1 MNDPG
6 DDPPAR
12 RPAGRRVTEARLLFD
27 PERLTL
33 ARRLRGLRKN
43 QLAGAVDTT
52 PTAIGHYEAGMHRP
66 SERVLSRLAMSL
78 GVPVEFFQAG
88 QASTVLDAG
97 HAHFRSLRSTTQIER
112 DQALAY
118 GRIVADI
125 VAAIEDVVEFPPV
138 TVPEWQVTPDE
149 IAGPGPIEAARRARA
164 ALVEGAGPV
173 QSVVRML
180 ESAGVVAIV
189 LPSTTER
196 VDAFSVMAYPRPLV
210 MFNPAKGDY
219 WRNRFDGAHELGHLV
234 MHADAEPGSRVVED
248 QANRF
253 AAEFLMP
260 EEAIA
265 EALPAT
271 ADWARLTE
279 LKAEWGVSMAALLYR
294 ARTLRV
300 MKEVTYR
307 NAMSAMSTRGWRRR
321 EPGPQRPLERP
332 TMLTKAVELLAA
344 SGFDRDRLADTARVT
359 RADLDLLVPARPRPR
374 AIP

>member
-1 MNDPG
+1 MNPDG
-6 DDPPAR
+6 GPPAR
-12 RPAGRRVTEARLLFD
+12 RPGGRRLAEARLLFE

-43 QLAGAVDTT
+43 QLAAAVDTT
-52 PTAIGHYEAGMHRP
+52 PTAIGHYESGVHRP

-88 QASTVLDAG
+88 QGSAVLDAG
-97 HAHFRSLRSTTQIER
+97 HAHFRSLRSTTQVER
-112 DQALAY
+112 DQALAH

-125 VAAIEDVVEFPPV
+125 VAALEDFVEFPPV
-138 TVPEWQVTPDE
+138 TAPEWPVTPDE
-149 IAGPGPIEAARRARA
+149 IAGPGPVEAARRAREL
-164 ALVEGAGPV
+164 LVGRPGPV
-173 QSVVRML
+173 HSVVRLL
-180 ESAGVVAIV
+180 ESAGIVAIV
-189 LPSTTER
+189 LPPTTER
-196 VDAFSVMAYPRPLV
+196 VDAFSVTAYPRPLV

-260 EEAIA
+260 EQDITAD
-265 EALPAT
+265 LPAT
-271 ADWARLTE
+271 ADWARLAE
-279 LKAEWGVSMAALLYR
+279 LKTEWGVSMAALLYR

-321 EPGPQRPLERP
+321 EPGPERPLERP
-332 TMLTKAVELLAA
+332 TMLTKALELLAA
-344 SGFDRDRLADTARVT
+344 TGVDRDRLADTARVT
-359 RADLDLLVPARPRPR
+359 RADLDLLIPTRPVAR
-374 AIP
+374 

>member
-6 DDPPAR
+6 GGPPAR
-12 RPAGRRVTEARLLFD
+12 RSGGRRLAEARLLFEA
-27 PERLTL
+27 ERLTL

-43 QLAGAVDTT
+43 QLAAAVDTT
-52 PTAIGHYEAGMHRP
+52 PTAIGHYESGVHRP
-66 SERVLSRLAMSL
+66 SARVLSRLAMSL

-88 QASTVLDAG
+88 HGSVLDAG

-125 VAAIEDVVEFPPV
+125 VAAIEAFVEFPEV
-138 TVPEWQVTPDE
+138 TVPEWPVTPDE
-149 IAGPGPIEAARRARA
+149 IAGPGPVEAARRARA
-164 ALVEGAGPV
+164 LLVGGPGPV
-173 QSVVRML
+173 RSVVRLL
-180 ESAGVVAIV
+180 ESAGIVAIV
-189 LPSTTER
+189 LPPTTER
-196 VDAFSVMAYPRPLV
+196 VDAFSVTAYPRPLV

-260 EEAIA
+260 EQDIVD
-265 EALPAT
+265 ALPAT
-271 ADWARLTE
+271 ADWARLAE
-279 LKAEWGVSMAALLYR
+279 LKTEWGVSMAALLYR

-321 EPGPQRPLERP
+321 EPGPERPLERP
-332 TMLTKAVELLAA
+332 TMLTKAVELLAV
-344 SGFDRDRLADTARVT
+344 SGVDRDRLADAARVT
-359 RADLDLLVPARPRPR
+359 RADLDLLVPSRPTPSP
-374 AIP
+374 AP